1 MRAAELLYTILLY
14 TRRGEDWVPPDVP
27 NSTAVILNPVGLSSW
42 LSLLAK
48 VVSLL
53 VGLKMRIKPGYIN
66 NGQK

>member
-1 MRAAELLYTILLY
+1 MLLSCYTQSCY
-14 TRRGEDWVPPDVP
+14 TQDVEKTG
-27 NSTAVILNPVGLSSW
+27 SHLMCLTEAILNPVGLSSR